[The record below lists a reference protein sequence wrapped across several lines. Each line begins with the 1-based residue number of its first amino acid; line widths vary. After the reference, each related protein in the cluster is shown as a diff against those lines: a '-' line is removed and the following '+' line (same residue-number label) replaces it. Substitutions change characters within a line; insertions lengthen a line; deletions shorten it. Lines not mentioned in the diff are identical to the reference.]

1 MDGPLPRFLFG
12 AEEVIVGA
20 EQALHPAF
28 PLVYNP
34 LTKNN
39 MKKLRYFA
47 LSMLAALSLAASA
60 QTTNPNP
67 VTLTLDIHECY
78 VHETM
83 TTTDKTA
90 YYYVSY
96 LEKEIFEEK
105 GYNDDETLA
114 SEDKKWFE
122 EMANGY
128 QMDVKDV
135 VQSFCFKGDAAEY
148 QAGLLPDREYV
159 IWYHGVDEEGNTTT
173 EIKRLPFRTK
183 PVQTINNRIG
193 LKAQKTEDGGIFVTC
208 EPDDKNLYYTFG
220 SIAKSNMFDEFT
232 HEELTIRDYMQ
243 TGISNQIYDYLASEE
258 FGEWFK
264 KNANQGDFSLKFD
277 ELVAGEEYY
286 IVAAY
291 VDNEAG
297 ICSEIATIEIDGKG
311 NPTGINSVKNNTP
324 LVADGVYT
332 LDGTRVGTTLG
343 DVQRGAYIVKF
354 NGRTHKVIKR

>member
-1 MDGPLPRFLFG
+1 
-12 AEEVIVGA
+12 
-20 EQALHPAF
+20 
-28 PLVYNP
+28 
-34 LTKNN
+34 

-60 QTTNPNP
+60 QTTTPNP

-83 TTTDKTA
+83 TTTDETA

-122 EMANGY
+122 EMAKGY

-135 VQSFCFKGDAAEY
+135 VQSFGFKGDAAEY

-159 IWYHGVDEEGNTTT
+159 IWYHGVDEKGNTTT

-183 PVQTINNRIG
+183 PVQTISNRIK
-193 LKAQKTEDGGIFVTC
+193 LKAQKTNDGGIFVTC

-243 TGISNQIYDYLASEE
+243 TGISTQIYDYLASEE

-297 ICSEIATIEIDGKG
+297 ICSEIATVEIDGEG
-311 NPTGINSVKNNTP
+311 NPTTSINSVKNNTT

-332 LDGTRVGTTLG
+332 LDGTRVGTTLS

-354 NGRTHKVIKR
+354 NGRTHKVVKK

>member
-1 MDGPLPRFLFG
+1 
-12 AEEVIVGA
+12 
-20 EQALHPAF
+20 
-28 PLVYNP
+28 
-34 LTKNN
+34 

-90 YYYVSY
+90 YYYVGY
-96 LEKEIFEEK
+96 LEKEIFDND

-128 QMDVKDV
+128 KTDVQEI

-148 QAGLLPDREYV
+148 QAGLLPDHEYV

-183 PVQTINNRIG
+183 PVQAISNRIG

-232 HEELTIRDYMQ
+232 HDELTVRDYMQ
-243 TGISNQIYDYLASEE
+243 TGISTQLYDYIVNGELN
-258 FGEWFK
+258 EWFETY
-264 KNANQGDFSLKFD
+264 ANQGDFSLKFD
-277 ELVAGEEYY
+277 KLVAGEEY
-286 IVAAY
+286 
-291 VDNEAG
+291 
-297 ICSEIATIEIDGKG
+297 
-311 NPTGINSVKNNTP
+311 
-324 LVADGVYT
+324 
-332 LDGTRVGTTLG
+332 
-343 DVQRGAYIVKF
+343 
-354 NGRTHKVIKR
+354 

>member
-1 MDGPLPRFLFG
+1 
-12 AEEVIVGA
+12 
-20 EQALHPAF
+20 
-28 PLVYNP
+28 
-34 LTKNN
+34 

-60 QTTNPNP
+60 QTTTPNP

-83 TTTDKTA
+83 TTTDETA

-122 EMANGY
+122 EMAKGY

-135 VQSFCFKGDAAEY
+135 VQSFGFKGDAAEY

-159 IWYHGVDEEGNTTT
+159 IWYHGVDENGNTTT

-183 PVQTINNRIG
+183 PVQTIGNRIK
-193 LKAQKTEDGGIFVTC
+193 LKAQKTNDGGIFVTC

-243 TGISNQIYDYLASEE
+243 TGISTQIYDYLASEE

-297 ICSEIATIEIDGKG
+297 ICSEIATVEIDGEG
-311 NPTGINSVKNNTP
+311 NPTTSINSVKNDTT

-332 LDGTRVGTTLG
+332 LDGTRVGTTLS

-354 NGRTHKVIKR
+354 NGRTHKVMKK

>member
-1 MDGPLPRFLFG
+1 
-12 AEEVIVGA
+12 
-20 EQALHPAF
+20 
-28 PLVYNP
+28 
-34 LTKNN
+34 
-39 MKKLRYFA
+39 
-47 LSMLAALSLAASA
+47 MLAALSLAASA

-96 LEKEIFEEK
+96 LEKEIFEQN
-105 GYNDDETLA
+105 GYDDDETVA
-114 SEDKKWFE
+114 SADKKWFE
-122 EMANGY
+122 EMAQGY
-128 QMDVKDV
+128 KTEVKEIV
-135 VQSFCFKGDAAEY
+135 ESFCFKGDAAEY

-183 PVQTINNRIG
+183 PVQAISNRIK
-193 LKAQKTEDGGIFVTC
+193 LEAEKTAEGVKVTC
-208 EPDDKNLYYTFG
+208 TPDDKNLYYTFG

-232 HEELTIRDYMQ
+232 HDELTVRDYMQ
-243 TGISNQIYDYLASEE
+243 TGISTQLYDYLANGELN
-258 FGEWFK
+258 EWFETY
-264 KNANQGDFSLKFD
+264 ANQGDFSITFD
-277 ELVAGEEYY
+277 KLVAGEEYY

-291 VDNEAG
+291 VDSEGG

>member
-1 MDGPLPRFLFG
+1 
-12 AEEVIVGA
+12 
-20 EQALHPAF
+20 
-28 PLVYNP
+28 
-34 LTKNN
+34 

-60 QTTNPNP
+60 QTTTPNP

-83 TTTDKTA
+83 TTTDETA

-122 EMANGY
+122 EMAKGY

-135 VQSFCFKGDAAEY
+135 VQSFGFKGDAAEY

-159 IWYHGVDEEGNTTT
+159 IWYHGVDEKGNTTT

-183 PVQTINNRIG
+183 PVQTISNRIK
-193 LKAQKTEDGGIFVTC
+193 LKAQKTNDGGIFVTC

-243 TGISNQIYDYLASEE
+243 TGISTQIYDYLANEE

-297 ICSEIATIEIDGKG
+297 ICSEIATVEIDGEG
-311 NPTGINSVKNNTP
+311 NPTTSINSVKNNTT

-332 LDGTRVGTTLG
+332 LNGTRVGTTLG

-354 NGRTHKVIKR
+354 NGRTHKVVKK

>member
-1 MDGPLPRFLFG
+1 
-12 AEEVIVGA
+12 
-20 EQALHPAF
+20 
-28 PLVYNP
+28 
-34 LTKNN
+34 

-60 QTTNPNP
+60 QTTTPNP

-83 TTTDKTA
+83 TTTDETA

-122 EMANGY
+122 EMAKGY

-135 VQSFCFKGDAAEY
+135 VQSFGFKGDAAEY
-148 QAGLLPDREYV
+148 QAGLLPDATYV
-159 IWYHGVDEEGNTTT
+159 IWYHGVDEKGNTTT

-183 PVQTINNRIG
+183 PVQTISNRIK
-193 LKAQKTEDGGIFVTC
+193 LKAQKTNDGGIFVTC

-243 TGISNQIYDYLASEE
+243 TGISTQIYDYLASEE

-297 ICSEIATIEIDGKG
+297 ICSEIATVEIDGEG
-311 NPTGINSVKNNTP
+311 NPTTSINSVKNNTT

-354 NGRTHKVIKR
+354 NGRTHKVVKK

>member
-1 MDGPLPRFLFG
+1 
-12 AEEVIVGA
+12 
-20 EQALHPAF
+20 
-28 PLVYNP
+28 
-34 LTKNN
+34 
-39 MKKLRYFA
+39 MKKLRYLA

-60 QTTNPNP
+60 QTTTPNP

-78 VHETM
+78 VHETI

-96 LEKEIFEEK
+96 LEKEIFEQN
-105 GYNDDETLA
+105 GYDDDEIVA
-114 SEDKKWFE
+114 SADKKWFE
-122 EMANGY
+122 EMAQGY
-128 QMDVKDV
+128 KTEVKKIV
-135 VQSFCFKGDAAEY
+135 ESFCFKGDAAEY

-183 PVQTINNRIG
+183 PVQAISNRIK

-232 HEELTIRDYMQ
+232 HDELTVRDYMQ
-243 TGISNQIYDYLASEE
+243 TGISTQLYDYLANGELN
-258 FGEWFK
+258 EWFETY
-264 KNANQGDFSLKFD
+264 ANQGDFSLKFD
-277 ELVAGEEYY
+277 KLVAGEEYY

-291 VDNEAG
+291 VDSEAA
-297 ICSEIATIEIDGKG
+297 ICSEIATIEVDGKG
-311 NPTGINSVKNNTP
+311 NPTGINSVKNSTP

>member
-1 MDGPLPRFLFG
+1 
-12 AEEVIVGA
+12 
-20 EQALHPAF
+20 
-28 PLVYNP
+28 
-34 LTKNN
+34 

-60 QTTNPNP
+60 QTTTPNP

-83 TTTDKTA
+83 TTTDETA

-122 EMANGY
+122 EMAKGY

-135 VQSFCFKGDAAEY
+135 VQSFGFKGDAAEY

-159 IWYHGVDEEGNTTT
+159 IWYHGVDKEGNTTT

-183 PVQTINNRIG
+183 PVQTISNRIK
-193 LKAQKTEDGGIFVTC
+193 LKAQKTNDGGIFVTC

-232 HEELTIRDYMQ
+232 HDELTIRDYMQ

-264 KNANQGDFSLKFD
+264 KKRQS
-277 ELVAGEEYY
+277 
-286 IVAAY
+286 
-291 VDNEAG
+291 
-297 ICSEIATIEIDGKG
+297 
-311 NPTGINSVKNNTP
+311 
-324 LVADGVYT
+324 
-332 LDGTRVGTTLG
+332 
-343 DVQRGAYIVKF
+343 
-354 NGRTHKVIKR
+354 GRLLS

>member
-1 MDGPLPRFLFG
+1 
-12 AEEVIVGA
+12 
-20 EQALHPAF
+20 
-28 PLVYNP
+28 
-34 LTKNN
+34 

-60 QTTNPNP
+60 QTTTPNP

-83 TTTDKTA
+83 TTTDETA

-122 EMANGY
+122 EMAKGY

-135 VQSFCFKGDAAEY
+135 VQSFGFKGDAAEY

-159 IWYHGVDEEGNTTT
+159 IWYHGVDEKGNTTT

-183 PVQTINNRIG
+183 PVQTISNRIK
-193 LKAQKTEDGGIFVTC
+193 LKAQKTNDGGIFVTC

-243 TGISNQIYDYLASEE
+243 TGISTQIYDYLASEE

-264 KNANQGDFSLKFD
+264 KNANQSGLSLKFD

-311 NPTGINSVKNNTP
+311 NPTSINSVKNSTTI
-324 LVADGVYT
+324 VADGVYT

-354 NGRTHKVIKR
+354 NGRTHKVVKK

>member
-1 MDGPLPRFLFG
+1 M
-12 AEEVIVGA
+12 
-20 EQALHPAF
+20 
-28 PLVYNP
+28 
-34 LTKNN
+34 
-39 MKKLRYFA
+39 
-47 LSMLAALSLAASA
+47 
-60 QTTNPNP
+60 
-67 VTLTLDIHECY
+67 
-78 VHETM
+78 
-83 TTTDKTA
+83 
-90 YYYVSY
+90 
-96 LEKEIFEEK
+96 
-105 GYNDDETLA
+105 
-114 SEDKKWFE
+114 
-122 EMANGY
+122 
-128 QMDVKDV
+128 
-135 VQSFCFKGDAAEY
+135 
-148 QAGLLPDREYV
+148 
-159 IWYHGVDEEGNTTT
+159 
-173 EIKRLPFRTK
+173 
-183 PVQTINNRIG
+183 QTISNRIK
-193 LKAQKTEDGGIFVTC
+193 LKAQKTNDGGIFVTC

-297 ICSEIATIEIDGKG
+297 ICSEIATVEIDGEG
-311 NPTGINSVKNNTP
+311 NPTGINSVKNNTT

-354 NGRTHKVIKR
+354 NGRTHKVVKK

>member
-1 MDGPLPRFLFG
+1 
-12 AEEVIVGA
+12 
-20 EQALHPAF
+20 
-28 PLVYNP
+28 
-34 LTKNN
+34 

-60 QTTNPNP
+60 QTTTPNP

-83 TTTDKTA
+83 TTTDETA

-122 EMANGY
+122 EMAKGY

-135 VQSFCFKGDAAEY
+135 VQSFGFKGDAAEY

-159 IWYHGVDEEGNTTT
+159 IWYHGVDEKGNTTT

-183 PVQTINNRIG
+183 PVQTISNRIK
-193 LKAQKTEDGGIFVTC
+193 LKAQKTNDGGIFVTC

-243 TGISNQIYDYLASEE
+243 TGISTQIYDYLASEE

-297 ICSEIATIEIDGKG
+297 ICSEIATVEIDGEG
-311 NPTGINSVKNNTP
+311 NPTTSINSVKNSTTI
-324 LVADGVYT
+324 VADGVYT

-343 DVQRGAYIVKF
+343 DVQLGAYIVKL
-354 NGRTHKVIKR
+354 N

>member
-1 MDGPLPRFLFG
+1 
-12 AEEVIVGA
+12 
-20 EQALHPAF
+20 
-28 PLVYNP
+28 
-34 LTKNN
+34 

-60 QTTNPNP
+60 QTTTPNP

-83 TTTDKTA
+83 TTTDETA

-122 EMANGY
+122 EMAKGY

-135 VQSFCFKGDAAEY
+135 VQSFGFKGDAAEY

-159 IWYHGVDEEGNTTT
+159 IWYHGVDKEGNTTT

-183 PVQTINNRIG
+183 PVQTISNRIK
-193 LKAQKTEDGGIFVTC
+193 LKAQKTNDGGIFVTC

-243 TGISNQIYDYLASEE
+243 TGISTQIYDYLASEE

-297 ICSEIATIEIDGKG
+297 ICSEIATVEIDGEG
-311 NPTGINSVKNNTP
+311 NPTTSINSVKNNTT

-332 LDGTRVGTTLG
+332 LDGTRVGTTLS

-354 NGRTHKVIKR
+354 NGRTHKVVKK

>member
-1 MDGPLPRFLFG
+1 
-12 AEEVIVGA
+12 
-20 EQALHPAF
+20 
-28 PLVYNP
+28 
-34 LTKNN
+34 

-60 QTTNPNP
+60 QTTTPNP

-83 TTTDKTA
+83 TTTDETA

-122 EMANGY
+122 EMAKGY

-135 VQSFCFKGDAAEY
+135 VQSFGFKGDAAEY

-159 IWYHGVDEEGNTTT
+159 IWYHGVDEKGNTTT

-183 PVQTINNRIG
+183 SVQTISNRIK
-193 LKAQKTEDGGIFVTC
+193 LKAQKTNDGGIFVTC

-220 SIAKSNMFDEFT
+220 SIAKSNMVDEFT

-243 TGISNQIYDYLASEE
+243 TGISTQIYDYLANEE
-258 FGEWFK
+258 LNEWF
-264 KNANQGDFSLKFD
+264 NTYANQGDFSLKFD

-297 ICSEIATIEIDGKG
+297 ICSEIATVEIDGEG
-311 NPTGINSVKNNTP
+311 NPTGINSVKNNTT

-354 NGRTHKVIKR
+354 NGRTHKVVKK

>member
-1 MDGPLPRFLFG
+1 
-12 AEEVIVGA
+12 
-20 EQALHPAF
+20 
-28 PLVYNP
+28 
-34 LTKNN
+34 

-96 LEKEIFEEK
+96 LEKEIFEEN

-135 VQSFCFKGDAAEY
+135 VQSFGFHGDAAEY

-183 PVQTINNRIG
+183 PAQHISNRIK
-193 LKAQKTEDGGIFVTC
+193 LNAQKTEDGGIFVTC

-232 HEELTIRDYMQ
+232 HDELTVRDYMQ
-243 TGISNQIYDYLASEE
+243 TGISTQLYDYLVNGELN
-258 FGEWFK
+258 EWFETY
-264 KNANQGDFSLKFD
+264 ANQGDFSLKFD
-277 ELVAGEEYY
+277 KLVAGEEYY

-291 VDNEAG
+291 VDSEGG
-297 ICSEIATIEIDGKG
+297 ICSEIATVEIDGKG

>member
-1 MDGPLPRFLFG
+1 
-12 AEEVIVGA
+12 
-20 EQALHPAF
+20 
-28 PLVYNP
+28 
-34 LTKNN
+34 

-60 QTTNPNP
+60 QTTTPNP

-122 EMANGY
+122 EMAKGY

-135 VQSFCFKGDAAEY
+135 VQSFGFKGDAAEY

-159 IWYHGVDEEGNTTT
+159 IWYHGVDEKGNTTT

-183 PVQTINNRIG
+183 PVQTINNRIK
-193 LKAQKTEDGGIFVTC
+193 LKAQKTNDGGIFVTC

-243 TGISNQIYDYLASEE
+243 TGISTQIYDYLANEE

-297 ICSEIATIEIDGKG
+297 ICSEIATVEIDGEG
-311 NPTGINSVKNNTP
+311 NPTTSINSVKNNTT
-324 LVADGVYT
+324 LVADGVYM

-354 NGRTHKVIKR
+354 NGRTHKVVKK

>member
-1 MDGPLPRFLFG
+1 
-12 AEEVIVGA
+12 
-20 EQALHPAF
+20 
-28 PLVYNP
+28 
-34 LTKNN
+34 

-60 QTTNPNP
+60 QTTTPNP

-96 LEKEIFEEK
+96 LEKEIFEQN
-105 GYNDDETLA
+105 GYDDDEIVA
-114 SEDKKWFE
+114 SADKKWFE
-122 EMANGY
+122 EMAQGY
-128 QMDVKDV
+128 KTEVKEIV
-135 VQSFCFKGDAAEY
+135 ESFCFKGDAAEY
-148 QAGLLPDREYV
+148 QAGLLPDHEYV
-159 IWYHGVDEEGNTTT
+159 IWYHGVDENGNNTTA
-173 EIKRLPFRTK
+173 IKRLPFRTK
-183 PVQTINNRIG
+183 PAQHISNRIK
-193 LKAQKTEDGGIFVTC
+193 LKAQKIEDGGIFVTC

-232 HEELTIRDYMQ
+232 HDELTVRDYMQ
-243 TGISNQIYDYLASEE
+243 TGISTQLYDYLVNGELN
-258 FGEWFK
+258 EWFETY
-264 KNANQGDFSLKFD
+264 ANQGDFSLKFD
-277 ELVAGEEYY
+277 KLVAGEEYY

-291 VDNEAG
+291 VDSEGG

-311 NPTGINSVKNNTP
+311 NPTGINSVKNSTP

>member
-1 MDGPLPRFLFG
+1 
-12 AEEVIVGA
+12 
-20 EQALHPAF
+20 
-28 PLVYNP
+28 
-34 LTKNN
+34 
-39 MKKLRYFA
+39 MKKLRHFA

-60 QTTNPNP
+60 QTTTPNP

-83 TTTDKTA
+83 TTTDETA

-122 EMANGY
+122 EMAKGY

-135 VQSFCFKGDAAEY
+135 VQSFGFKGDAAEY

-159 IWYHGVDEEGNTTT
+159 IWYHGVDEKGNTTT

-183 PVQTINNRIG
+183 PVQTISNRIK
-193 LKAQKTEDGGIFVTC
+193 LKAQKTNDGGIFVTC

-232 HEELTIRDYMQ
+232 HDELTIRDYMQ

-264 KNANQGDFSLKFD
+264 ANANQGDFSLKFD

-297 ICSEIATIEIDGKG
+297 IC
-311 NPTGINSVKNNTP
+311 
-324 LVADGVYT
+324 
-332 LDGTRVGTTLG
+332 
-343 DVQRGAYIVKF
+343 
-354 NGRTHKVIKR
+354 

>member
-1 MDGPLPRFLFG
+1 
-12 AEEVIVGA
+12 
-20 EQALHPAF
+20 
-28 PLVYNP
+28 
-34 LTKNN
+34 

-60 QTTNPNP
+60 QTTTPNP

-83 TTTDKTA
+83 TTTDETA

-122 EMANGY
+122 EMAKGY

-135 VQSFCFKGDAAEY
+135 VQSFGFKGDAAEY

-159 IWYHGVDEEGNTTT
+159 IWYHGVDEKGNTTT

-183 PVQTINNRIG
+183 PVQTISNRIK
-193 LKAQKTEDGGIFVTC
+193 LKAQKTNDGGIFVTC

-243 TGISNQIYDYLASEE
+243 TGISTQIYDYLASEE

-277 ELVAGEEYY
+277 ELVSGEEYY

-311 NPTGINSVKNNTP
+311 NPTTSINSVKNNTT
-324 LVADGVYT
+324 LVADGVYM

-354 NGRTHKVIKR
+354 NGRTHKVVKK

>member
-1 MDGPLPRFLFG
+1 M
-12 AEEVIVGA
+12 
-20 EQALHPAF
+20 
-28 PLVYNP
+28 
-34 LTKNN
+34 
-39 MKKLRYFA
+39 
-47 LSMLAALSLAASA
+47 
-60 QTTNPNP
+60 
-67 VTLTLDIHECY
+67 
-78 VHETM
+78 
-83 TTTDKTA
+83 
-90 YYYVSY
+90 SY
-96 LEKEIFEEK
+96 LEKEIFEEN

-122 EMANGY
+122 EMAKGY
-128 QMDVKDV
+128 KTDVQEI

-148 QAGLLPDREYV
+148 QAGLLPDHEYV

-183 PVQTINNRIG
+183 PVQAISNRIG

-232 HEELTIRDYMQ
+232 HDELTVRDYMQ
-243 TGISNQIYDYLASEE
+243 TGISTQLYDYLVNGELN
-258 FGEWFK
+258 EWFETY
-264 KNANQGDFSLKFD
+264 ANQGDFSLKFD
-277 ELVAGEEYY
+277 KLVAGEEYY

-291 VDNEAG
+291 VDSEGG

-311 NPTGINSVKNNTP
+311 NPTGINSVKNKTT
-324 LVADGVYT
+324 LVADGVYS

>member
-1 MDGPLPRFLFG
+1 
-12 AEEVIVGA
+12 
-20 EQALHPAF
+20 
-28 PLVYNP
+28 
-34 LTKNN
+34 
-39 MKKLRYFA
+39 
-47 LSMLAALSLAASA
+47 MLAALSLAASA

-83 TTTDKTA
+83 TTTDETA

-96 LEKEIFEEK
+96 LEKEIFEQN
-105 GYNDDETLA
+105 GYDDDEIVA
-114 SEDKKWFE
+114 SADKKWFE
-122 EMANGY
+122 EMAQGY
-128 QMDVKDV
+128 KTEVKKIV
-135 VQSFCFKGDAAEY
+135 ESFCFKGDAAEY

-183 PVQTINNRIG
+183 PVQTISNRIK

-232 HEELTIRDYMQ
+232 HDELTVRDYMQ
-243 TGISNQIYDYLASEE
+243 TGISTQLYDYLANGELN
-258 FGEWFK
+258 EWFETY
-264 KNANQGDFSLKFD
+264 ANQGDFSLKFD
-277 ELVAGEEYY
+277 KLVAGEEYY

-291 VDNEAG
+291 VDSEGG
-297 ICSEIATIEIDGKG
+297 ICSEIATIEIDAEG
-311 NPTGINSVKNNTP
+311 NLTGINSVKNNTP

>member
-1 MDGPLPRFLFG
+1 
-12 AEEVIVGA
+12 
-20 EQALHPAF
+20 
-28 PLVYNP
+28 
-34 LTKNN
+34 

-60 QTTNPNP
+60 QTTTPNP

-83 TTTDKTA
+83 TTTDETA

-96 LEKEIFEEK
+96 LEKEIFEAN
-105 GYNDDETLA
+105 GYDDDETVA

-122 EMANGY
+122 EMAKGWGADL
-128 QMDVKDV
+128 QEI

-148 QAGLLPDREYV
+148 QACLLPDHEYV
-159 IWYHGVDEEGNTTT
+159 IWYHGVDKEGNTTT

-183 PVQTINNRIG
+183 PVQTISNRIK
-193 LKAQKTEDGGIFVTC
+193 LKAQKTNDGIFVTC

-232 HEELTIRDYMQ
+232 HDELTVRDYMQ
-243 TGISNQIYDYLASEE
+243 TGISTQIYDYLASEE
-258 FGEWFK
+258 FSEWFK
-264 KNANQGDFSLKFD
+264 AHANQGDFSLKFD
-277 ELVAGEEYY
+277 KLVAGEEYY

-311 NPTGINSVKNNTP
+311 NPTGINSVKNSTP

>member
-1 MDGPLPRFLFG
+1 
-12 AEEVIVGA
+12 
-20 EQALHPAF
+20 
-28 PLVYNP
+28 
-34 LTKNN
+34 

-60 QTTNPNP
+60 QTTTPNP

-122 EMANGY
+122 EMAKGY

-135 VQSFCFKGDAAEY
+135 VQSFGFKGDAAEY

-159 IWYHGVDEEGNTTT
+159 IWYHGVDKEGNTTT

-183 PVQTINNRIG
+183 PVQTISNRIK
-193 LKAQKTEDGGIFVTC
+193 LKAQKTNDGGIFVTC

-243 TGISNQIYDYLASEE
+243 TGISTQIYDYLASEE

-297 ICSEIATIEIDGKG
+297 ICSEIATVEIDGEG
-311 NPTGINSVKNNTP
+311 NPTTSINSVKNNTT

-332 LDGTRVGTTLG
+332 LDGTCVGTTLG

-354 NGRTHKVIKR
+354 NGRTHKVVKK

>member
-1 MDGPLPRFLFG
+1 
-12 AEEVIVGA
+12 
-20 EQALHPAF
+20 
-28 PLVYNP
+28 
-34 LTKNN
+34 

-60 QTTNPNP
+60 QTTTPNP
-67 VTLTLDIHECY
+67 VTITLDIHECY

-83 TTTDKTA
+83 KTTDETA

-96 LEKEIFEEK
+96 LEKEIFEEN
-105 GYNDDETLA
+105 GYDDDETLA

-122 EMANGY
+122 DMAKGY

-135 VQSFCFKGDAAEY
+135 VQSFGFKGDAAEY

-159 IWYHGVDEEGNTTT
+159 IWYHGVDEKGNTTT

-183 PVQTINNRIG
+183 PVQTISNRIK
-193 LKAQKTEDGGIFVTC
+193 LKAQKTNDGGIFVTC

-243 TGISNQIYDYLASEE
+243 TGISTQIYDYLASEE

-297 ICSEIATIEIDGKG
+297 ICSEIATVEIDGEG
-311 NPTGINSVKNNTP
+311 NPTTSINSVKNNTT

-354 NGRTHKVIKR
+354 NGRTHKVVKK

>member
-1 MDGPLPRFLFG
+1 
-12 AEEVIVGA
+12 
-20 EQALHPAF
+20 
-28 PLVYNP
+28 
-34 LTKNN
+34 

-60 QTTNPNP
+60 QTTTPNP

-83 TTTDKTA
+83 TTTDETA

-122 EMANGY
+122 EMAKGY

-135 VQSFCFKGDAAEY
+135 VQSFGFKGDAAEY

-159 IWYHGVDEEGNTTT
+159 IWYHGVDENGNNTTA
-173 EIKRLPFRTK
+173 IKRLPFRTK
-183 PVQTINNRIG
+183 PVQTISNRIK
-193 LKAQKTEDGGIFVTC
+193 LKAQKTNDGGIFVTC

-243 TGISNQIYDYLASEE
+243 TGISTQIYDYLASEE

-297 ICSEIATIEIDGKG
+297 ICSEIATVEIDGEG
-311 NPTGINSVKNNTP
+311 NPTTSINSVKNNTT

-354 NGRTHKVIKR
+354 NGRTHKVVKK